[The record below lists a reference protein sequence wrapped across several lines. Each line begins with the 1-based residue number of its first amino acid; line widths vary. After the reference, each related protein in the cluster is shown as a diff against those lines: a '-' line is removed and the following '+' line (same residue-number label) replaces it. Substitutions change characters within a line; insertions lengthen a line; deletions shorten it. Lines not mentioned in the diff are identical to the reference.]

1 MVRYLYVCLLSSL
14 FPIAILSLSLSF
26 FLVLWVEQKAA
37 FSAELQSY
45 NFRTTDAAQ
54 IEFS

>member
-1 MVRYLYVCLLSSL
+1 MYVYWVRFFLLPFSR
-14 FPIAILSLSLSF
+14 SLSLSF